1 MNTAAIKDWEK
12 KRPATVQNNSNISK
26 RQRRR
31 RRRPRSESSC
41 TSKDTGAKAQETQT
55 QHISESP
62 PHQTNSNHSAAET
75 RVSESDHIQS
85 PSIDATNLPSVIVQI
100 SQHSSF
106 ERDLYIAYQSSLS
119 TQGNSSS
126 LVQHPDSGLGES
138 SPEPETFATP
148 AIEKDGIVPD
158 SQSVPGS
165 SSYVPP
171 SSTSPDNTSIDQPPP
186 TSEPQISSSAHIN
199 IASNFEIANSSAVG
213 IGDSIEDANE
223 HSSALEVAES
233 PLSVHTSQRS
243 KSEPAPSSIE
253 TSTSTPSRAQ
263 PPSLPRSASDPAI
276 YFRIDQQQTHRD
288 NPVSEKDQ
296 SNHDQAVDDSSISD
310 SQFRGHADFSE
321 EHQRLSEVQV
331 PGSTDSLPKQG
342 LEEEAANSE
351 CSLVFQTQVPLAF
364 ASQGTRVSITSTGKS
379 SQQFSIRIKDP
390 KEFHLADP

>member
-1 MNTAAIKDWEK
+1 MNTAAIKAWEK
-12 KRPATVQNNSNISK
+12 KRPPTVQNNSNRSK

-41 TSKDTGAKAQETQT
+41 TSKDIGAKAQETQT
-55 QHISESP
+55 QHP
-62 PHQTNSNHSAAET
+62 PHQTNSNHSAAKT

-85 PSIDATNLPSVIVQI
+85 PSIDAANLPSVIVQI

-106 ERDLYIAYQSSLS
+106 ERDLYITYQSSLL

-138 SPEPETFATP
+138 SPEPETSAAP

-165 SSYVPP
+165 SSYVPT
-171 SSTSPDNTSIDQPPP
+171 SSTSPDNTSIDHPPP
-186 TSEPQISSSAHIN
+186 TSESQISSSAHIN
-199 IASNFEIANSSAVG
+199 IACNFELSNSSAAG
-213 IGDSIEDANE
+213 IGNSIEDVNE

-233 PLSVHTSQRS
+233 LLSVHTSQRS
-243 KSEPAPSSIE
+243 KSEPAPSSIG
-253 TSTSTPSRAQ
+253 TSTSTSSRAQ
-263 PPSLPRSASDPAI
+263 PSSSPRSASDPAKYI
-276 YFRIDQQQTHRD
+276 RIDQQQTHRD

-296 SNHDQAVDDSSISD
+296 SNHDQAVDDSSIPG

-342 LEEEAANSE
+342 LEDQAANSE

-364 ASQGTRVSITSTGKS
+364 ASQGTRISITSTGKS
-379 SQQFSIRIKDP
+379 SQQFSIRIQDP